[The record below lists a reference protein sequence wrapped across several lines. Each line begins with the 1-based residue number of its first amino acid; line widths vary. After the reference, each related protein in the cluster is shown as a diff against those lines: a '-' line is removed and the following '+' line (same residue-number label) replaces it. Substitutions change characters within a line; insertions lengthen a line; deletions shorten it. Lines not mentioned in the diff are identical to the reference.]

1 MSGEYRES
9 VWSEIVWLVDG
20 DQEVFY
26 RERVQVEV
34 PYSGH
39 MSEATMVKLRAGR
52 IVFDMAPVWM
62 KRMLRDRLMLPSMY
76 LDAYRQ
82 HHEHP

>member
-26 RERVQVEV
+26 RQRIQVEV
-34 PYSGH
+34 SYSGDV
-39 MSEATMVKLRAGR
+39 SEATMVKLRAGG
-52 IVFDMAPVWM
+52 IVFDMTPV
-62 KRMLRDRLMLPSMY
+62 
-76 LDAYRQ
+76 
-82 HHEHP
+82 